1 MTRDAPFQEPNFIK
15 QPVPYIKDFEFWVL
29 ETRLIWLIK
38 HLNLLN
44 NGTGILLQR
53 TNPNSW
59 HQQTKKKKVAEKSR
73 DWISPKKT
81 LVQGLQESKSC
92 SRQLPVSRKDKTMR
106 MTEGYMVIIPSI

>member
-38 HLNLLN
+38 HLNFLN
-44 NGTGILLQR
+44 NGTGILLQK

-59 HQQTKKKKVAEKSR
+59 HQQITKKWWQRRAG
-73 DWISPKKT
+73 I
-81 LVQGLQESKSC
+81 G
-92 SRQLPVSRKDKTMR
+92 
-106 MTEGYMVIIPSI
+106 